1 LKTYPAIDVLGESP
15 DLILAAVDGFGPT
28 AAEERGLVLRVFFA
42 TPEARN
48 AARAALATQWS
59 VNSVDV
65 PDDDWARRS
74 QENLTPVTVGRITI
88 LPDQPDQPDPPGLP
102 GPPGLPDRPDPPAL
116 PALFAIVI
124 RPSMGFGTGHH
135 ATTRLCLRA
144 LQGIGVTGKTV
155 LDIGTGSGVLAIAA
169 SRLGASR
176 VVGLDHDPDALQSAR
191 ENLALNPDSR
201 RTTFVLADLMAQPLS
216 RADLVT
222 ANLTGSLLAR
232 AAPSLLAAVG
242 SGGILIVSG
251 LLAHERD
258 DVCRS
263 FSPSSIVWEQ
273 EEDGWVG
280 IAFRKV

>member
-1 LKTYPAIDVLGESP
+1 M
-15 DLILAAVDGFGPT
+15 
-28 AAEERGLVLRVFFA
+28 LRVFFV
-42 TPEARN
+42 TSEARD
-48 AARAALATQWS
+48 AARATLAAQWN

-88 LPDQPDQPDPPGLP
+88 LPDLPNRPDLS
-102 GPPGLPDRPDPPAL
+102 DRPDPPDL
-116 PALFAIVI
+116 PDPPGPPDPPDPPAIVI

-144 LQGIGVTGKTV
+144 LQAIEANGKTV

-176 VVGLDHDPDALQSAR
+176 VVGIDSDPDALQSAN
-191 ENLALNPDSR
+191 ENLALNPDAH
-201 RTTFVLADLMAQPLS
+201 RTTFELADLMAQPLS
-216 RADLVT
+216 RADRVT
-222 ANLTGSLLAR
+222 ANLTGSLLVR
-232 AAPSLLAAVG
+232 AASSLLDAVD
-242 SGGILIVSG
+242 SGGIVIVSG
-251 LLAHERD
+251 LLRHERD

-263 FSPSSIVWEQ
+263 FAPSSIVWEE

-280 IAFRKV
+280 IAFRKL

>member
-1 LKTYPAIDVLGESP
+1 
-15 DLILAAVDGFGPT
+15 
-28 AAEERGLVLRVFFA
+28 
-42 TPEARN
+42 
-48 AARAALATQWS
+48 
-59 VNSVDV
+59 
-65 PDDDWARRS
+65 
-74 QENLTPVTVGRITI
+74 
-88 LPDQPDQPDPPGLP
+88 
-102 GPPGLPDRPDPPAL
+102 
-116 PALFAIVI
+116 
-124 RPSMGFGTGHH
+124 MGFGTGHH

-144 LQGIGVTGKTV
+144 LQAIGVTGKTV

-169 SRLGASR
+169 SSLGAAR
-176 VVGLDHDPDALQSAR
+176 VVGIDHDPDALQSAR
-191 ENLALNPDSR
+191 ENLALNPDSH

-242 SGGILIVSG
+242 PGGILIVSG

-263 FSPSSIVWEQ
+263 FAPSSIVWEE